1 MLFKSS
7 KDVYHSVDIV
17 DTNTHLKN
25 TKYVNFF
32 IFSRVVRVYSQL
44 TSRVMLLNSFEGALF

>member
-1 MLFKSS
+1 VLFKSS
-7 KDVYHSVDIV
+7 KDVDHGVDVV

-25 TKYVNFF
+25 TKHVNSF
-32 IFSRVVRVYSQL
+32 IFPRVVYSQL